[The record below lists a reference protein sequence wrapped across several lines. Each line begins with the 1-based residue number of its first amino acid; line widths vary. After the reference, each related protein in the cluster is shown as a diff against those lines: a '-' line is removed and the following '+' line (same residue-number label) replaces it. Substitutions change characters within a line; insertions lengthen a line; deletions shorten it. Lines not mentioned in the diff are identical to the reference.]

1 MPTFPTRSA
10 STPSSF
16 GAVRPPN
23 PEVEAPPLVA
33 TAELAM
39 AGAEAEL
46 LAEATTTALFSGT
59 DAVSDGEGLVAGAL
73 LAAGAGAGAGAA
85 PGATL

>member
-1 MPTFPTRSA
+1 
-10 STPSSF
+10 
-16 GAVRPPN
+16 
-23 PEVEAPPLVA
+23 
-33 TAELAM
+33 M